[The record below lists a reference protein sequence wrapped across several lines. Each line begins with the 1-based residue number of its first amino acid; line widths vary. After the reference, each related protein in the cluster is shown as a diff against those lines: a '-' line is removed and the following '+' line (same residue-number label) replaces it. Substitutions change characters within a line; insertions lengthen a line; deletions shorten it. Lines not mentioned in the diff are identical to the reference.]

1 MEDNEANRSL
11 LRTYEGLDLW
21 HRRRKIMVHVDK
33 VEIDDVRVSVSYTPL
48 DGGRTMH
55 LNGHWGCVFVDHL
68 TLAIAYT
75 GMWLWMPKMV
85 EEHGAWPNYEVSD
98 A

>member
-55 LNGHWGCVFVDHL
+55 CSTHWDGVSVSTSD
-68 TLAIAYT
+68 LALAYT

>member
-55 LNGHWGCVFVDHL
+55 CSTHWDGVFASTSD
-68 TLAIAYT
+68 LALAYT

-85 EEHGAWPNYEVSD
+85 EKYGEESQVGEPS
-98 A
+98 

>member
-1 MEDNEANRSL
+1 M
-11 LRTYEGLDLW
+11 YEGLDLW

-33 VEIDDVRVSVSYTPL
+33 VEIDDVRVSVTYTPL

-55 LNGHWGCVFVDHL
+55 CSSHWDGVSVSTSDL
-68 TLAIAYT
+68 SLAYT

-85 EEHGAWPNYEVSD
+85 EKYGEESQVGEPS
-98 A
+98 